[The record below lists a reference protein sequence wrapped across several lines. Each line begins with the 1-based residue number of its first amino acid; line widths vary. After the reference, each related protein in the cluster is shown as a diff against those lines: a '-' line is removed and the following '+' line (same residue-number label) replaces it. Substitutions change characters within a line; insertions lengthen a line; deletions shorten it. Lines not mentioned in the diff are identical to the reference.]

1 MKRID
6 FVFVLALIT
15 LFAATSL
22 SLVFIG
28 AKQYRNVTNQMNEN
42 FDKRTTSSYLAEKI
56 HQNDQLDCITITKID
71 SVTALCISET
81 AENTTL
87 TTYIYCYDGYL
98 RELVVTDTSVFSL
111 DSGEKLLAMKDFTA
125 VIYNDSLIRID
136 TTLSD
141 GTTQIFYYTIRS
153 GIGKEAA

>member
-28 AKQYRNVTNQMNEN
+28 AKQYRNVTNQINEN
-42 FDKRTTSSYLAEKI
+42 YEERTTSSYLSEKL
-56 HQNDQLDCITITKID
+56 HQNDKQDAITIVNFDGI
-71 SVTALCISET
+71 TALCIKET
-81 AENTTL
+81 TDDSSYV
-87 TTYIYCYDGYL
+87 TYIYCYDGYL
-98 RELVVTDTSVFSL
+98 RELVVTESSVFSL
-111 DSGEKLLAMKDFTA
+111 ESGEKLLAMKNFTP
-125 VIYNDSLIRID
+125 VLYNDSLIRID
-136 TTLSD
+136 ATLSD
-141 GTTQIFYYTIRS
+141 GTVQVFYYTIRS